1 MVGGRG
7 GNYKD
12 FAPTTELLIALLHQR
27 LGKPGVLQRTARLS

>member
-12 FAPTTELLIALLHQR
+12 FAPTELLIALLHQR
-27 LGKPGVLQRTARLS
+27 LGKPGVLQRTASLS